1 MIHNLFQRF
10 LDRWCRAVE
19 AAETPDL
26 SLEARELTAR
36 REIDSMMQAVKYAP
50 GVLEARGSKNGQ
62 VVLTDKRETTGAPAK
77 LVLRPDRSKIAADG
91 EDLSMVAVEVVDA
104 QGRVVPTA
112 SNLVTF
118 NISGN
123 GRLIGVGNGDP
134 SCHEP
139 DKADKRSAFNGLCMA
154 FVQSL
159 KQSRSGDSFAVAH
172 VTLLR
177 CAKLLVTQIISHDTF
192 AS

>member
-1 MIHNLFQRF
+1 
-10 LDRWCRAVE
+10 
-19 AAETPDL
+19 
-26 SLEARELTAR
+26 
-36 REIDSMMQAVKYAP
+36 
-50 GVLEARGSKNGQ
+50 
-62 VVLTDKRETTGAPAK
+62 
-77 LVLRPDRSKIAADG
+77 
-91 EDLSMVAVEVVDA
+91 MVAVEVVDA

-159 KQSRSGDSFAVAH
+159 KQPGEIRIEATSADLAGASVVIQAEE
-172 VTLLR
+172 
-177 CAKLLVTQIISHDTF
+177 AKLRPAVS
-192 AS
+192 